1 MKISRLW
8 LEGFLG
14 KDFLVH
20 YLGDSYYARPF
31 IIMLIGFVT
40 IFAMEFVS
48 LILLELQNTIQVDE
62 LIHKYELSF
71 GIKEDW
77 NWNKKE
83 ECLRAVSNI
92 ITLKRQGLITKIM
105 SFIY

>member
-1 MKISRLW
+1 
-8 LEGFLG
+8 
-14 KDFLVH
+14 
-20 YLGDSYYARPF
+20 
-31 IIMLIGFVT
+31 MLIGFVT
-40 IFAMEFVS
+40 IFAMELVS
-48 LILLELQNTIQVDE
+48 LIVLELQNTIQVHE

-71 GIKEDW
+71 AIKKDS
-77 NWNKKE
+77 NLNKKE